1 MSSRS
6 QRRMQMKNAHITA
19 IVVGIF
25 LILGGLY
32 FILVISGQTDAKNAK
47 CTEKTVGTITYVS
60 KPDSKYNVTIEYE
73 IEGSAKTM
81 TV

>member
-32 FILVISGQTDAKNAK
+32 FIFVISGQTDGRHDHV
-47 CTEKTVGTITYVS
+47 CVQVRFEVQH
-60 KPDSKYNVTIEYE
+60 DDRL
-73 IEGSAKTM
+73 
-81 TV
+81 